1 MEGLCKTATPYLEA
15 ITLIKGGD
23 SMETGDVA
31 RAAEPNKIH
40 APSVALSIFV
50 AALVS
55 FACNLDKFIYPP
67 IIPLVVKDVH
77 ISFAQAGFL
86 MGIVGIVGI
95 FVAIPGGIMIS
106 RIGIRTSGMLG
117 LLITAVG
124 SLIILTAANY
134 SFMVVGRGMAGAA
147 ERFVQIVGL
156 TIIGVFIPRERNALA
171 QGVLAAMI
179 PISVATS
186 GSTMGFLG
194 AVYGWRSVFGVSII
208 TQVVIAV
215 LFYLLFLHVE
225 KPEQKAPQAA
235 SGQVPSSKPESIWSN
250 AEVWKLT
257 IIWGCFQGG
266 SFIIATWLP
275 TFLKETLRVNVGV
288 AALMASGGWWVGVI
302 GSIAIG
308 WLSDLSGQ
316 RRIWIVGS
324 SIAVAICA
332 FILPLSSTAAPILVL
347 IVLAGLFA
355 SMLPPTLMAMVP
367 EVVKDKRQI
376 PQAFGI
382 LSAGLSLALSI
393 MPTLAGWLR
402 DTSGA
407 FTSTL
412 YLMACL
418 SVVCAVAGLTL
429 KAR

>member
-1 MEGLCKTATPYLEA
+1 MKT
-15 ITLIKGGD
+15 K
-23 SMETGDVA
+23 DVD
-31 RAAEPNKIH
+31 RTAELNKIH
-40 APSVALSIFV
+40 APSVALAIFV
-50 AALVS
+50 AALIS

-67 IIPLVVKDVH
+67 IIPLLVKDIH

-86 MGIVGIVGI
+86 MGIIGIVGI

-106 RIGIRTSGMLG
+106 RIGIRTSGVLG
-117 LLITAVG
+117 LFITALG
-124 SLIILTAANY
+124 SLIIIIAANY
-134 SFMVVGRGMAGAA
+134 GLMVVGRGIAGAA
-147 ERFVQIVGL
+147 ERLVQIVGL

-179 PISVATS
+179 PISIATS
-186 GSTMGFLG
+186 GSTMGFFG
-194 AVYGWRSVFGVSII
+194 TVYGWRSVFAVSII

-215 LFYLLFLHVE
+215 LFYLLFLHAE
-225 KPEQKAPQAA
+225 KPEQKAPQAG
-235 SGQVPSSKPESIWSN
+235 SGQAPSGKPESIWGN

-257 IIWGCFQGG
+257 VIWGCFQGG
-266 SFIIATWLP
+266 TFIIATWFP
-275 TFLKETLRVNVGV
+275 TYLKETLKVDVGV
-288 AALMASGGWWVGVI
+288 AALMASIGWWVGI
-302 GSIAIG
+302 ISSIAIG
-308 WLSDLSGQ
+308 WLSDLSGR

-324 SIAVAICA
+324 SIAVAICG
-332 FILPLSSTAAPILVL
+332 FILPLSSTAIPILVL
-347 IVLAGLFA
+347 IAFAGLFA
-355 SMLPPTLMAMVP
+355 SALPPTLMAMVP

-393 MPTLAGWLR
+393 VPTFAGWLR

-418 SVVCAVAGLTL
+418 SIVCAVVGLTL
-429 KAR
+429 KSR

>member
-1 MEGLCKTATPYLEA
+1 MPYLET
-15 ITLIKGGD
+15 ITFVKEGE
-23 SMETGDVA
+23 SMETRDGA
-31 RAAEPNKIH
+31 RAAELKRIY
-40 APSVALSIFV
+40 APSVALSIVV

-67 IIPLVVKDVH
+67 IIPLVVKDIH
-77 ISFAQAGFL
+77 ISFARAGFL

-106 RIGIRTSGMLG
+106 RIGIRSSGVLG
-117 LLITAVG
+117 LLITALG
-124 SLIILTAANY
+124 SLIIVTATNY
-134 SFMVVGRGMAGAA
+134 WFMVAGRGIAGSA
-147 ERFVQIVGL
+147 ERLVQIVGL
-156 TIIGVFIPRERNALA
+156 TIIGVFIPRERNAFA
-171 QGVLAAMI
+171 QGVLSAMI

-186 GSTMGFLG
+186 GSTMGFFG
-194 AVYGWRSVFGVSII
+194 TVYGWRSVFGVSII
-208 TQVVIAV
+208 TQVVIAI
-215 LFYLLFLHVE
+215 LFYLLFLHAE
-225 KPEQKAPQAA
+225 KPEQKAPQPGF
-235 SGQVPSSKPESIWSN
+235 GQVPSSKPESIWSN

-266 SFIIATWLP
+266 SFIIATWFP

-288 AALMASGGWWVGVI
+288 AALMASIGWWVAI
-302 GSIAIG
+302 ISSIAIG
-308 WLSDLSGQ
+308 WLSDLSGK
-316 RRIWIVGS
+316 RKIWIVGS
-324 SIAVAICA
+324 SIAVAICG

-347 IVLAGLFA
+347 IALAGLFA

-402 DTSGA
+402 DISGA

-418 SVVCAVAGLTL
+418 SIVCAVVGLTL